1 MGLVPCVEEV
11 LAWLLLLAMLMMV
24 QGLLE
29 LDDNRV
35 LLEPQSQRVDTPEL
49 ETIGCSGA

>member
-49 ETIGCSGA
+49 ATIGCSGA